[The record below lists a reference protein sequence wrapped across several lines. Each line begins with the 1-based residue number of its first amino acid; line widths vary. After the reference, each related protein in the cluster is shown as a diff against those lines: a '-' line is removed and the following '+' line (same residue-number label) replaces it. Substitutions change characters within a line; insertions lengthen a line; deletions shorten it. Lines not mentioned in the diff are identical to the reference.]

1 MIIACLL
8 QSGESVD
15 VLASFCT
22 QQAPMPILG
31 LAQENYRDH
40 SLCLFL
46 FVLGYFDF
54 SLMDLEHSLVSWVQP
69 SESLLYIYFSAPRVE
84 YSSP

>member
-8 QSGESVD
+8 QSGKSVD

-31 LAQENYRDH
+31 LTQENYRDH
-40 SLCLFL
+40 LLCFFL
-46 FVLGYFDF
+46 FVLEYFDF
-54 SLMDLEHSLVSWVQP
+54 SLMDLEHS
-69 SESLLYIYFSAPRVE
+69 
-84 YSSP
+84 

>member
-31 LAQENYRDH
+31 LEQENYRDH

-69 SESLLYIYFSAPRVE
+69 SESLLFIYFSTPRVE